1 MADRRWLTS
10 EDPFSSPFL
19 RGYAQPL
26 TAANSYSSNR
36 GREMPTELRK
46 PPERELTD
54 LERYGH
60 WQDVLMFIG
69 LFLLGVVI
77 AKWLWRG

>member
-1 MADRRWLTS
+1 
-10 EDPFSSPFL
+10 
-19 RGYAQPL
+19 
-26 TAANSYSSNR
+26 
-36 GREMPTELRK
+36 MPTELRK
-46 PPERELTD
+46 PPERESTD